1 MKLLEDNNCSNGE
14 IQFQDGSKEE
24 TYNTYLQKMKTEYKY
39 VYQVNDDSS
48 YEIIKGDEE
57 EIKKFIERNDK

>member
-1 MKLLEDNNCSNGE
+1 MKLIGFNNCCNVK
-14 IQFQDGSKEE
+14 IQFQEDSKEE

-39 VYQVNDDSS
+39 IYQVNNDGS

>member
-1 MKLLEDNNCSNGE
+1 MELIGFNNCCNVK
-14 IQFQDGSKEE
+14 IQFQEGSKEE

-39 VYQVNDDSS
+39 VYQVDNDGS